1 MGNIN
6 GKFAEQND
14 IVTSG
19 QIISANN
26 NQISLNAAI
35 AETNHLRA
43 TSAIFQPTGLLA
55 TVNNLVPNVTTT
67 LTGTISAALAGQG
80 QQGTASTEP
89 GGGGIPC
96 FFSDTLISLPDSQV
110 FIPEITCGMTVLAFD
125 ESGKRVPKVVTDT
138 QSHLVESYCELLF
151 DDGTTTGVDADQQHR
166 YWTYGDFVS
175 VKELDKVWH
184 WSNGWVQRRIIDRQL
199 IQKTVIL
206 YNFTVADLHCYI
218 ANGDAVSNLKPAD
231 SGGGIIE

>member
-1 MGNIN
+1 
-6 GKFAEQND
+6 
-14 IVTSG
+14 
-19 QIISANN
+19 
-26 NQISLNAAI
+26 
-35 AETNHLRA
+35 
-43 TSAIFQPTGLLA
+43 
-55 TVNNLVPNVTTT
+55 
-67 LTGTISAALAGQG
+67 
-80 QQGTASTEP
+80 
-89 GGGGIPC
+89 
-96 FFSDTLISLPDSQV
+96 
-110 FIPEITCGMTVLAFD
+110 MTVLAFD

>member
-1 MGNIN
+1 MGNIQ
-6 GKFAEQND
+6 GRFTDQND
-14 IVTSG
+14 IITTG
-19 QIISANN
+19 QILTSNN
-26 NQISLNAAI
+26 NQSALNATL
-35 AETNHLRA
+35 AETDYLRG
-43 TSAIFQPTGLLA
+43 TNVVLQPQGLLA
-55 TVNNLVPNVTTT
+55 TPTSPNPIATTT
-67 LTGTISAALAGQG
+67 LQGTIGAALAGQG